1 MARPY
6 RCLDCPPGHADH
18 QAGARGPLPDRC
30 PAHREAKDKRR
41 DRRKRSTLSLVPDGA
56 HPGPSQ
62 AAPAAPE
69 TPAAPV
75 AQPVTV
81 PSVLGALERDL
92 DGLTT
97 RHPAAET
104 LSSVAKVLALVL
116 DSPVA
121 QMDGRVMAAVS
132 KELRS
137 TVGVLTDFEEA
148 DHDDLFSGGSA
159 PVVVPS
165 AG

>member
-1 MARPY
+1 MP
-6 RCLDCPPGHADH
+6 
-18 QAGARGPLPDRC
+18 
-30 PAHREAKDKRR
+30 
-41 DRRKRSTLSLVPDGA
+41 
-56 HPGPSQ
+56 
-62 AAPAAPE
+62 
-69 TPAAPV
+69 
-75 AQPVTV
+75 PVTV